1 MRRLLILLRAV
12 VAVDTMFFTA
22 LAPLLPHF
30 TERYDLSKT
39 GAGILFAVYGA
50 GVLAAAIPGGLAAS
64 RFGPKQAVLS
74 GTAVTVVATF
84 GFAFASNDWML
95 SAARLVQGFG
105 SAFSWAGALAWLVA
119 VAPPGRRGALI
130 GTAMGAAVF
139 GALLGPAIG
148 ALATVIGV
156 RPTFVGVSLAG
167 VAIFVWVAGTPGV
180 AAQPQ
185 ALGVLRRADRRF
197 VFALWLIVL
206 PSMLFGVLDV
216 LAPLTLHA
224 SGWGGVAIGALFF
237 VTAAA
242 ETVLNPLLGRLT
254 DRHGR
259 LLPVRLALIGSIAVS
274 LALAWAKAG
283 PLVAVLVF
291 ASAMAYGA
299 FYTPGMALF
308 SDTAEQIGISQGLA
322 FGAMN
327 GAWAAGALVAPALG
341 GGLAQAAGDWL
352 PYVLLAA
359 VCLATLAAIRPIYA
373 QTRSQPSSA

>member
-1 MRRLLILLRAV
+1 MRRLLILLSAV

-30 TERYDLSKT
+30 TTHYGLSKS
-39 GAGILFAVYGA
+39 GAGALFAVYGA
-50 GVLAAAIPGGLAAS
+50 GVLVAAVPGGLAAS
-64 RFGPKQAVLS
+64 RLGPKRAVLL
-74 GTAVTVVATF
+74 GLALTAVATLGF
-84 GFAFASNDWML
+84 GLADSVWTL
-95 SAARLVQGFG
+95 GVARLAQGVG
-105 SAFSWAGALAWLVA
+105 SAFSWAGALAWLMA
-119 VAPPGRRGALI
+119 VAPLGKRGTLI

-139 GALLGPAIG
+139 GALLGPTLG
-148 ALATVIGV
+148 AVATLAGV
-156 RPTFVGVSLAG
+156 RPTFIGVSTAG
-167 VAIFVWVAGTPGV
+167 FILCAWVAATPGV

-185 ALGVLRRADRRF
+185 PLSALRRADRRLF
-197 VFALWLIVL
+197 AALWLIVL
-206 PSMLFGVLDV
+206 PSLLFGVLDV

-224 SGWGGVAIGALFF
+224 DGWGGVAIGALFF

-242 ETVLNPLLGRLT
+242 ETVLNPLLGRFT

-259 LLPVRLALIGSIAVS
+259 ILPVRLALIGSIAVS

-359 VCLATLAAIRPIYA
+359 VCLATLAAIRPFYA
-373 QTRSQPSSA
+373 QARSQPSSA

>member
-1 MRRLLILLRAV
+1 MRRLLILLSAV
-12 VAVDTMFFTA
+12 VAVDTTFYTA

-30 TERYDLSKT
+30 TERYDLTKS
-39 GAGILFAVYGA
+39 GAGVLFAVYGA

-64 RFGPKQAVLS
+64 RFGPKQSVFF
-74 GTAVTVVATF
+74 GTAVTAVATF
-84 GFAFASNDWML
+84 GFALADSDWTL
-95 SAARLVQGFG
+95 SVARLVQGIG

-119 VAPPGRRGALI
+119 VAPAGRRGTLI

-139 GALLGPAIG
+139 GALLGPALG
-148 ALATVIGV
+148 ALATVVGV
-156 RPTFVGVSLAG
+156 RPTFVGVSLLG
-167 VAIFVWVAGTPGV
+167 VGICAWVAVTPGV

-185 ALGVLRRADRRF
+185 ALRALRRADRRLL
-197 VFALWLIVL
+197 FALWLIVL
-206 PSMLFGVLDV
+206 PSLLFGVLDV

-242 ETVLNPLLGRLT
+242 ETVLNPVLGRLT

-274 LALAWAKAG
+274 LALAWSETAG
-283 PLVAVLVF
+283 VVAILVF
-291 ASAMAYGA
+291 ASAMAYGS

-308 SDTAEQIGISQGLA
+308 SESAERLGIAQGLA

-327 GAWAAGALVAPALG
+327 GAWAAGALVAPAAG
-341 GGLAQAAGDWL
+341 GALAERGGDTL
-352 PYVLLAA
+352 PYVLLAG
-359 VCLATLAAIRPIYA
+359 VCLATLVVVGPAYA
-373 QTRSQPSSA
+373 HSSSRPSSA

>member
-1 MRRLLILLRAV
+1 MRRLLILLSAV
-12 VAVDTMFFTA
+12 VAVDTMFYTA

-39 GAGILFAVYGA
+39 GAGVLFAIYGA

-64 RFGPKQAVLS
+64 RFGPKLAVLS
-74 GTAVTVVATF
+74 GMTVTVVATL
-84 GFAFASNDWML
+84 GFAFASSDLML
-95 SAARLVQGFG
+95 SVARLVQGFG
-105 SAFSWAGALAWLVA
+105 SAFSWAGALAWLVG

-130 GTAMGAAVF
+130 GSAMGAAVF
-139 GALLGPAIG
+139 GALLGPAVG
-148 ALATVIGV
+148 ALATVVGV
-156 RPTFVGVSLAG
+156 RPTFTGVSLLG
-167 VAIFVWVAGTPGV
+167 IVICVWVAGTPGV

-185 ALGVLRRADRRF
+185 TLGVLRRADRRL

-242 ETVLNPLLGRLT
+242 ETVLNPVLGRLT

-259 LLPVRLALIGSIAVS
+259 LLPVRLALLGSIVVS
-274 LALAWAKAG
+274 LALAWSETAAV
-283 PLVAVLVF
+283 VALLVF
-291 ASAMAYGA
+291 ASAMAYGS

-308 SDTAEQIGISQGLA
+308 SESAERLGIAQGLA

-327 GAWAAGALVAPALG
+327 GAWAAGALVAPAAG
-341 GGLAQAAGDWL
+341 GALAEAGGDAL
-352 PYVLLAA
+352 PYVLLAGI
-359 VCLATLAAIRPIYA
+359 CLATLVVAGPVYA
-373 QTRSQPSSA
+373 QSSSRPSSA

>member
-1 MRRLLILLRAV
+1 MRRLLILLSAV

-30 TERYDLSKT
+30 TTRYGLTKG
-39 GAGILFAVYGA
+39 GAGVLFAVYGA
-50 GVLAAAIPGGLAAS
+50 GVLAAAVPGGLAAS
-64 RFGPKQAVLS
+64 RLGPKRAVVL
-74 GTAVTVVATF
+74 GLALTAVATLGFGLADSVWTLGVAR
-84 GFAFASNDWML
+84 FA
-95 SAARLVQGFG
+95 QGVG
-105 SAFSWAGALAWLVA
+105 SAFSWAGALAWLMA
-119 VAPPGRRGALI
+119 VAPPGRRGTLI

-139 GALLGPAIG
+139 GALLGPTLG
-148 ALATVIGV
+148 AVATVAGV
-156 RPTFVGVSLAG
+156 RPTFIGVSTAG
-167 VAIFVWVAGTPGV
+167 FVICAWVAATPGV

-185 ALGVLRRADRRF
+185 PLSALRRADRRLLA
-197 VFALWLIVL
+197 ALWLIVL
-206 PSMLFGVLDV
+206 PSLLFGVLDV

-224 SGWGGVAIGALFF
+224 DGWGGVAIGALFF
-237 VTAAA
+237 ATAAA
-242 ETVLNPLLGRLT
+242 ETVLNPLLGRFT

-259 LLPVRLALIGSIAVS
+259 ILPVRLALVGSIALS

-283 PLVAVLVF
+283 PLVAALVF

-308 SDTAEQIGISQGLA
+308 SDTAEQIGIAQGLA

-341 GGLAQAAGDWL
+341 GGLAQLAGDWL

-359 VCLATLAAIRPIYA
+359 ICLGTLAAIRPFYA
-373 QTRSQPSSA
+373 QARSRPSSA